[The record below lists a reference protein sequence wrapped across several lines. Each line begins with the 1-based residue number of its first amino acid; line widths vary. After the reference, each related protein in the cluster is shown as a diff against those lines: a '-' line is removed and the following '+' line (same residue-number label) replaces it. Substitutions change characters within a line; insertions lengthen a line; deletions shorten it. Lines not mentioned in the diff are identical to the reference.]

1 MSKNK
6 KIIKEEII
14 MNNIPTICEKCKSE
28 LFVIPI
34 EQISTPGMPVTGKK
48 GFFCICPE
56 CNLYPK
62 KLRKNGGE

>member
-1 MSKNK
+1 MDT
-6 KIIKEEII
+6 
-14 MNNIPTICEKCKSE
+14 IPTICEKCKSE